1 MKTVLDFNTEPTQ
14 STVTEIVKMSEEKK
28 LVTIIGKV
36 IKMKKMDKGRCF
48 DVIDRNFDAIQVV
61 LWNQINDE
69 IIEGRTYL
77 F

>member
-48 DVIDRNFDAIQVV
+48 DVIDRNFDAI
-61 LWNQINDE
+61 
-69 IIEGRTYL
+69 
-77 F
+77 